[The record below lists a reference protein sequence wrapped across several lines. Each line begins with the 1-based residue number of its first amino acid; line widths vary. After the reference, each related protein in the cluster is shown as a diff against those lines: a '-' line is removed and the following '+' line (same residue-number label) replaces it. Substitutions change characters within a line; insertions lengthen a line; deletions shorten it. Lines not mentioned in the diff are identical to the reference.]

1 MEPNKRRW
9 PMVLLL
15 VVQLLGG
22 IALMPSRN
30 FISIYLNEII
40 AYPVREVARV
50 MALGQA
56 VGMLASLAGGSL
68 SDRWGHKWVL
78 ALGTGGAALGSLLYV
93 IRAPWLVT
101 LLWCAGSAALSL
113 STLSSQGY
121 LTLAAG
127 VGTLGIFSALYNWGY
142 TIGGTIGN
150 PLAAAILGEDN
161 FTALGLALAGFGL
174 LTTLIAVFLP
184 HLHSR
189 QQARASAAHGGYGE
203 LLRRPRILVLGL
215 LRFLPTCYYGLL
227 TLLPL
232 LIKQEGGSNA
242 DVAWYAA
249 ASSVLASLA
258 QVAAGRAADRR
269 GVRLPT
275 QIAFSVI
282 LLSIAG
288 TILTTRWVWGLY
300 IFGALGISAA
310 WALST
315 LLPGLV
321 TAAAEPDSHGRV
333 FGLLHLLWTFAMI
346 LGTLLG
352 GEFLRTNTQL
362 AFGIAGALNVGA
374 LALTVTFFNMARGRP
389 VRP

>member
-1 MEPNKRRW
+1 MEENKSRW
-9 PMVLLL
+9 PLYLLL
-15 VVQLLGG
+15 IVQLLGG

-30 FISIYLNEII
+30 FISIYLNEVI
-40 AYPVREVARV
+40 AFPVREVARV

-56 VGMLASLAGGSL
+56 VGMLAALVGGAL
-68 SDRWGHKWVL
+68 SDRWGHKWML
-78 ALGTGGAALGSLLYV
+78 ALGTGVAALGSLLYV
-93 IRAPWLVT
+93 ARVPWIVM

-113 STLSSQGY
+113 SSLSSQGY

-127 VGTLGIFSALYNWGY
+127 TGALGIFSALYNWGY
-142 TIGGTIGN
+142 TVGGAIGN

-161 FTALGLALAGFGL
+161 YTPLGLALTGFGL
-174 LTTLIAVFLP
+174 FTMLITLVLP
-184 HLHSR
+184 HLRPHE
-189 QQARASAAHGGYGE
+189 QVRASTGRGYSE

-215 LRFLPTCYYGLL
+215 LRFLPTCYYGLI

-232 LIKQEGGSNA
+232 LIKQQGGTNA

-249 ASSVLASLA
+249 VSSILASLA
-258 QVAAGRAADRR
+258 QALAGWTADRL
-269 GVRLPT
+269 GVRRPT
-275 QIAFSVI
+275 QIAFGVI
-282 LLSIAG
+282 LVAIVG

-300 IFGALGISAA
+300 IFGALGLCAA

-321 TAAAEPDSHGRV
+321 TKAAEPEIRGRV

-352 GEFLRTNTQL
+352 GEFLQSTPQL
-362 AFGIAGALNVGA
+362 AFATVGVLNVIA
-374 LALTVTFFNMARGRP
+374 LALTVTFFRMTKSQPNA
-389 VRP
+389 